1 MKRFIQRTAESAT
14 PSQSATDDL
23 DAVYAKIARR
33 IIPFVVLLFLTRMP
47 NDSIS
52 DDQEGSKAATRG
64 RKWRFIDVL
73 P

>member
-1 MKRFIQRTAESAT
+1 MKRIIHRTAESAT

-33 IIPFVVLLFLTRMP
+33 IIPFMVLLFLTRMP
-47 NDSIS
+47 TILSLMS
-52 DDQEGSKAATRG
+52 RRG
-64 RKWRFIDVL
+64 VELRHDVENGFIDVL